1 MKHLETF
8 PRLAQRAYQSLLDE
22 ICDGAL
28 APGTHLVQEEL
39 ARKLGVSRQPIQQ
52 AMALLHSDGLVREQ
66 GGRGLYVAQLD
77 SGVMRQHYEIRSAL
91 DALAARRAAA
101 RAAASRTVAA
111 DILERGQALIE
122 AGRAASAGGSVQ
134 HLVRCD
140 VAFHNFLYDASGNPL
155 LGDTAE
161 SHWRYLRRVMAEVL
175 RRVEPGPAIWQQHEN
190 ILAAVVDGDGET
202 AAALALAHVDGAAER
217 LAAAMTTDAHAG
229 EGRA

>member
-1 MKHLETF
+1 M
-8 PRLAQRAYQSLLDE
+8 
-22 ICDGAL
+22 
-28 APGTHLVQEEL
+28 
-39 ARKLGVSRQPIQQ
+39 
-52 AMALLHSDGLVREQ
+52 
-66 GGRGLYVAQLD
+66 
-77 SGVMRQHYEIRSAL
+77 
-91 DALAARRAAA
+91 
-101 RAAASRTVAA
+101 
-111 DILERGQALIE
+111 
-122 AGRAASAGGSVQ
+122 
-134 HLVRCD
+134 RCD